1 MTLTEDVDLRGNAVM
16 VASEA
21 ASLEMTSNAALSAMD
36 LELSGTNASCTAAQ
50 GLTLGAATVEV
61 TGTALATMTAPLVK
75 VN

>member
-1 MTLTEDVDLRGNAVM
+1 MNRHGGPVR
-16 VASEA
+16 VAGE
-21 ASLEMTSNAALSAMD
+21 E
-36 LELSGTNASCTAAQ
+36 AAQ